1 MDYRRLL
8 IRNSREMGLLL
19 RNLDR
24 SVKDIW
30 SGMDFKGARG
40 FGGTPGWRTNRYYQ
54 SKYHVINGP
63 KIKLIKY
70 TPYALSIRLLR
81 SSIIPTCKFRTC

>member
-30 SGMDFKGARG
+30 NGMDFKGARG
-40 FGGTPGWRTNRYYQ
+40 FGGTPGW
-54 SKYHVINGP
+54 
-63 KIKLIKY
+63 
-70 TPYALSIRLLR
+70 
-81 SSIIPTCKFRTC
+81 